1 MLARNKKIIY
11 LIGIGFLT
19 STALSAAY
27 WQTNRYFQSRKRW
40 DIIKNELSKT
50 NPDSLSNLT

>member
-27 WQTNRYFQSRKRW
+27 WQTNRYFQSRK
-40 DIIKNELSKT
+40 KMGYYKK
-50 NPDSLSNLT
+50 